1 MADKEEYKFSPQ
13 TVSGEGLLTSIKSL
27 QEEMLNLDILKS
39 KKKSV
44 RKEDLPTSTRIKI
57 SRLSEQ
63 SKAHMSGVGNRKS
76 VEAAPM
82 YIRADGEKVIKG
94 ESDASLVF
102 GRDRPTGRGSGYGG
116 DGHTQAASFRLVAGR
131 QGSNTNFLGPD
142 GRALY
147 ADPDPDTDA
156 VTILGSQKTNVDDN
170 FKLQDSNSP
179 LDPPA
184 KGESALALKADTLR
198 LVSRGSTRITTLVGG
213 TKSTGGAN
221 DVNSGIFLV
230 ANNDTT
236 NLQPMVKGSNLIN
249 AMRDLVDMVDDLRS
263 TFANFVDSQMLFN
276 TRLMNHTHLAP
287 FFGLPTSP
295 SKELLMEVPQ
305 FNQFLIDT
313 TTMSLKNT
321 GLNMALYEKDY
332 LEQWGSPDNK
342 KYILSKFN
350 KVN

>member
-1 MADKEEYKFSPQ
+1 MDQEEYEFSPQ

-27 QEEMLNLDILKS
+27 QEQLLNLDILKT

-44 RKEDLPTSTRIKI
+44 RKEDLPASTRTKL
-57 SRLSEQ
+57 SRLSKQ
-63 SKAHMSGVGNRKS
+63 SRAHVSGVGNRKNL
-76 VEAAPM
+76 EASPI

-94 ESDASLVF
+94 DSDASIVL
-102 GRDRPTGRGSGYGG
+102 GRDRPTTRGSGYGG
-116 DGHTQAASFRLVAGR
+116 QGHTQAASFRLVAGR
-131 QGSNTNFLGPD
+131 QGSNANFLGPD
-142 GRALY
+142 GTPMY
-147 ADPDPDTDA
+147 ADPDFDTDA
-156 VTILGSQKTNVDDN
+156 ITILGSQKTNVDEN
-170 FKLQDSNSP
+170 LKLQDTNSP
-179 LDPPA
+179 LDPPSR
-184 KGESALALKADTLR
+184 GESALALKADTLR
-198 LVSRGSTRITTLVGG
+198 LVSRGSTRITTMAGG
-213 TKSTGGAN
+213 SKSTGGPN
-221 DVNSGIFLV
+221 DVNSGISLV

-236 NLQPMVKGSNLIN
+236 NLQPMVKGTNLIN

-263 TFANFVDSQMLFN
+263 TLANLVDHQMLFN

-313 TTMSLKNT
+313 TVMSLKNT

-332 LEQWGSPDNK
+332 LEQWGSPNNK